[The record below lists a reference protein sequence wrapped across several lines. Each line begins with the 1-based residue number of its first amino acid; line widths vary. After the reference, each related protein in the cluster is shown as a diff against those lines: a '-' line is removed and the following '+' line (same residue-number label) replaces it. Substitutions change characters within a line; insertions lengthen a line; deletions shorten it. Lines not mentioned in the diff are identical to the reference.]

1 MEQTIKSALYP
12 QMEKSDGSSLKLTE
26 QNFRDLVHS
35 SPDAIF
41 VYVDEQIIFANNTA
55 LKLLSAEKPEDVL
68 GRDMFDFIPSSN
80 RKVLKR
86 AVDLIINNKKSFI
99 SNEEKLITIDGKTLD
114 IEISA
119 TSFNFN
125 GKKGIQAFIRDI
137 SKRKQLEK
145 EVILISERI
154 RQQVSRDLHD
164 DLNPHLI
171 GIEALSQVLA
181 MSLKKINIPE
191 SVDAEKIST
200 LISKAITKTHRL
212 ARGLCPIDIQ
222 SSGIQTPLMSLIKL
236 VRSIYKIE
244 CKFTYDE
251 SIIIEDITLATNL
264 YYIAQ
269 EATINAAKYS
279 GGTLISITLEFNN
292 EMLILSIEDNGSGIQ
307 KNKDS
312 ENEKSSGMGLK
323 IMKYRAEI
331 IDGVF
336 SIRKNRL
343 SGTSI
348 SVKIPTN
355 ILKSEG
361 RISYGGRFPKTQ
373 PETQNFYS

>member
-1 MEQTIKSALYP
+1 MEQITMPALN
-12 QMEKSDGSSLKLTE
+12 QEKSDASSLKLTE

-55 LKLLSAEKPEDVL
+55 LKLLNAERPDQVL
-68 GRDMFDFIPSSN
+68 GRDMLDFIPDAN
-80 RKVLKR
+80 RKTLKR
-86 AVDLIINNKKSFI
+86 AVNLIINNKKSYI
-99 SNEEKLITIDGKTLD
+99 STEEKLITIDGKTID
-114 IEISA
+114 IEISS

-145 EVILISERI
+145 EIIFISERI

-171 GIEALSQVLA
+171 GIEALSQVLS

-191 SVDAEKIST
+191 SADAEKISI
-200 LISKAITKTHRL
+200 LINKAITKTHRL
-212 ARGLCPIDIQ
+212 ARGLCPVDIQ
-222 SSGIQTPLMSLIKL
+222 SSGIQTPLMNLIKL
-236 VRSIYKIE
+236 VRNLYKIE

-269 EATINAAKYS
+269 EATLNAAKYS
-279 GGTLISITLEFNN
+279 GGTLISITLEINSDN
-292 EMLILSIEDNGSGIQ
+292 LTLSIEDNGTGSEKKKDPDG
-307 KNKDS
+307 NKI
-312 ENEKSSGMGLK
+312 SGMGLK
-323 IMKYRAEI
+323 IMKYRTDI

-336 SIRKNRL
+336 SIRKNRP
-343 SGTSI
+343 SGTTI

-361 RISYGGRFPKTQ
+361 RISYGGRIPKTK
-373 PETQNFYS
+373 PETTDLYS